1 MRAVLATI
9 DRVSLGA
16 AAAGAAALGLMAV
29 LIISDIAFVLVT
41 RSSLQFVWE
50 YVPFL
55 MAAAFFLGLGHTLRA
70 GGHVRVTILLGVL
83 SPTWV
88 RVVDTLA
95 TCVAILFSGFLT
107 YALVQF
113 AFGSWSAGS
122 VSFTPTAT
130 PLYIPQTVVAVG
142 AALFT
147 LQLLAR
153 LVRLL
158 IDDAP
163 DLPPSSD
170 TPTLEH

>member
-1 MRAVLATI
+1 
-9 DRVSLGA
+9 
-16 AAAGAAALGLMAV
+16 
-29 LIISDIAFVLVT
+29 
-41 RSSLQFVWE
+41 
-50 YVPFL
+50 
-55 MAAAFFLGLGHTLRA
+55 
-70 GGHVRVTILLGVL
+70 VRVTILLGVL
-83 SPTWV
+83 PPTWV
-88 RVVDTLA
+88 RAVDILA
-95 TCVAILFSGFLT
+95 TLGAIFFSGFLT

-113 AFGSWSAGS
+113 AYGSWSAGS

-153 LVRLL
+153 VVRLL
-158 IDDAP
+158 IGDAP